1 MQPLNCSRT
10 EQLLPAGCHPHPH
23 PAGGLTGGNKEEFT
37 GGGQYPTLMLKHS
50 TGTRDKTLHGLQVQT
65 EHEQR
70 CHQHCPL
77 GPTRG
82 QGTRSSRAC
91 IPAVPR
97 GVAAAPDNGM
107 RAIVCGGG
115 GRAACSPP
123 HASASASPPP
133 ELGSCSAAPPPPAA
147 PRCPARA
154 APEPGITRPWPSP
167 PGLRAGA
174 SHAHLFKPSAL
185 PNGFFIPLCGNPP
198 KR

>member
-1 MQPLNCSRT
+1 MVQTLKLEPCEIPMQPLNCSRT

-37 GGGQYPTLMLKHS
+37 RGGQYPTLMLKHS

-123 HASASASPPP
+123 PRFRQRFPTAGVGQLQCSPP
-133 ELGSCSAAPPPPAA
+133 S
-147 PRCPARA
+147 
-154 APEPGITRPWPSP
+154 PSSSSLP
-167 PGLRAGA
+167 SESGTRAGDNATVAIPTRA
-174 SHAHLFKPSAL
+174 SRRRVP
-185 PNGFFIPLCGNPP
+185 CPP
-198 KR
+198 V